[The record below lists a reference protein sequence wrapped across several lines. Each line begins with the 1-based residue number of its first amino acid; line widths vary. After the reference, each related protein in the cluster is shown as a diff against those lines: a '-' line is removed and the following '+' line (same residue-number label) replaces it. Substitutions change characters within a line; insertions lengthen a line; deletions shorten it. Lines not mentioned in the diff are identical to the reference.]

1 MYNTGYRFSR
11 YPPFRDVAQLV
22 ARDVWDVDAAGS
34 NPVISTKISPET
46 DLFLLRAFIVFLPQL
61 LKNIPHKRELLS
73 ATQEDIDKAK
83 FLIYNVRKQ
92 I

>member
-1 MYNTGYRFSR
+1 MIVRSGMFIKSLMNTR
-11 YPPFRDVAQLV
+11 
-22 ARDVWDVDAAGS
+22 
-34 NPVISTKISPET
+34 TKISPET

-83 FLIYNVRKQ
+83 LLIYNVRKQ

>member
-1 MYNTGYRFSR
+1 M
-11 YPPFRDVAQLV
+11 AQLV

-83 FLIYNVRKQ
+83 LLIYNVRKQ